1 MRLQHTNR
9 KSVTAA
15 VLVATFLTAM
25 DTTVVSTAMP
35 TIVSDL
41 GGLKLMNWVF
51 VAYLLT
57 SAVSTPIWGKL
68 ADLFG
73 RRITFMIGA
82 CVFLLGSA
90 LSGTSASMVQLIWFR
105 AFQGIGAGAV
115 LPITITVV
123 GDLYAYEQLAKMQG
137 VFSSV
142 WGVAGILGP
151 LAGGF
156 FVETLSWRWIF
167 YINIPIG
174 LVSILLLWFSLH
186 EGFERRRRHID
197 YPGAAAFSAGV
208 LVLLYALLSGGV
220 PSSWGLW
227 VMPALLAL
235 GVGLLGAFVAIEAH
249 SPEPLVPL
257 RLFALRAIL
266 VSNIASFFASAVLI
280 GLTTYLPLWI
290 QGVLGHSATSAGLTL
305 TPLSIGWLVGAT
317 LGGRLLLR
325 IGPRSTALLGSGAL
339 AAAALWLSLA
349 QHGTP
354 QWVFIAVM
362 LIMGL
367 GFGFSTTAF
376 TVVIQSAVGWDTRG
390 AATASNQFVRA
401 LGPTMG
407 IAVFGALFNQA
418 FVSAAHMRSGIRE
431 GTGGG
436 AVANR
441 LLNPRLAI
449 QLPPT
454 LRQHLRE
461 LLAGG
466 LHDVFV
472 AMAMVAAA
480 SVVSLFWLPQTA
492 PDEGAVGAAALRD
505 PSVDE

>member
-1 MRLQHTNR
+1 MRVPHTNR

-41 GGLKLMNWVF
+41 GGIKLMTWVF

-57 SAVSTPIWGKL
+57 SAVTTPIWGKL

-73 RRITFMIGA
+73 RRITFTIGA
-82 CVFLLGSA
+82 GVFLLGST
-90 LSGTSASMVQLIWFR
+90 LSGASGSMVQLIWFR

-115 LPITITVV
+115 LPITFTVV
-123 GDLYAYEQLAKMQG
+123 GDLYAYGQLAKMQG

-142 WGVAGILGP
+142 WGLAGILGP
-151 LAGGF
+151 LVGGF
-156 FVETLSWRWIF
+156 FVEALSWRWIF
-167 YINIPIG
+167 YINIPVG
-174 LVSILLLWFSLH
+174 LVSILLLWFFLH
-186 EGFERRRRHID
+186 EDFERRRRHID
-197 YPGAAAFSAGV
+197 YFGAATFAGGV
-208 LVLLYALLSGGV
+208 MVLLYALLSGGA
-220 PSSWGLW
+220 PLLWRSWPIIGLFALA
-227 VMPALLAL
+227 ALLLA
-235 GVGLLGAFVAIEAH
+235 AFVAIEAR
-249 SPEPLVPL
+249 SPEPMVPL

-280 GLTTYLPLWI
+280 GLTTYLPLWV
-290 QGVLGHSATSAGLTL
+290 QGILGHSATNAGLTL

-325 IGPRSTALLGSGAL
+325 LGPRRTSLFGSGAL
-339 AAAALWLSLA
+339 TVAALWLTLA
-349 QHGTP
+349 QQTTP
-354 QWVFIAVM
+354 QWVFIVIM

-401 LGPTMG
+401 LGPTIG

-418 FVSAAHMRSGIRE
+418 FVGAAHLPSGLRA
-431 GTGGG
+431 GRGG
-436 AVANR
+436 AEANR
-441 LLNPRLAI
+441 LLNPQFAS
-449 QLPPT
+449 QLPPA
-454 LRQHLRE
+454 LREHLRV
-461 LLAGG
+461 LLTHG

-472 AMAMVAAA
+472 AMAIVAAVSA
-480 SVVSLFWLPQTA
+480 VSLFWLPPEA
-492 PDEGAVGAAALRD
+492 PGRGASGEAALPDSRAD
-505 PSVDE
+505 G